1 METRAHYVA
10 VGAFVLAIIALAFV
24 VVLWLARAQLTTQY
38 VLYDIYFAGPVSGLR
53 EGAAVEYSGVPAGRV
68 TEIKITPENVERI
81 RVTVEIETTVVI
93 KDNAA
98 ASVESN
104 LLSGVSFIQI
114 VGGTQDAPVLTKEAG
129 QRYPVIRS
137 RRSRFASVS
146 ARAPQLL
153 EKLNETANRL
163 NDLLDEK
170 NRAAVTESLEN
181 IRVVTAAVAERKQDI
196 GELTGNANAA
206 ALSLNNLL
214 LHLDQSYTDPQ
225 GLRDSLSGGLADFD
239 RLAKNLGETNR
250 QLQQALQDVRPGLRN
265 FGQRTLGDV
274 ADLISEARQFIAG
287 LSRLAAG
294 IERDPSRVLF
304 GDRRKGY
311 QPQ

>member
-10 VGAFVLAIIALAFV
+10 VGAFVLAIITVAFA

-38 VLYDIYFAGPVSGLR
+38 ALYDIYFAGPVSGLR

-68 TEIKITPENVERI
+68 AEIKITPENVERI

-93 KDNAA
+93 KQNAA
-98 ASVESN
+98 ASVEGN

-137 RRSRFASVS
+137 RRSRLASVS

-153 EKLNETANRL
+153 EKLNETANHL

-181 IRVVTAAVAERKQDI
+181 IRVITAAVAERKQDI
-196 GELTGNANAA
+196 AELTGNANTAV
-206 ALSLNNLL
+206 LSLNSLL
-214 LHLDQSYTDPQ
+214 LHLDQSYFDPQ
-225 GLRDSLSGGLADFD
+225 GLRDALAGGLADFD
-239 RLAKNLGETNR
+239 WLARNLAETNR
-250 QLQQALQDVRPGLRN
+250 QLQLTLQDVRPGVRN
-265 FGQRTLGDV
+265 FGQRTLSDV
-274 ADLISEARQFIAG
+274 GELVGEFRQLISG

-304 GDRRKGY
+304 GDRREGY
-311 QPQ
+311 RPQ

>member
-38 VLYDIYFAGPVSGLR
+38 ALYDIYFTGSVSGLR
-53 EGAAVEYSGVPAGRV
+53 ESAAVEYSGVPAGRV

-114 VGGTQDAPVLTKEAG
+114 VGGTQDAPLLTKEAG

-304 GDRRKGY
+304 GDRREGY
-311 QPQ
+311 RPQ